1 MLRRGAPERACED
14 SIVTTLIQ
22 FTDLHWYASAA
33 TDYRGCNTRRS
44 FGRVL
49 AAAKP
54 RLPADALL
62 MTGDLVDDG
71 SPAGYAALAEL
82 LAPLGIPAFCIP
94 GNHDAPTALAA
105 LTGRAHMRVGGQHR
119 LGRWLICML
128 NSFMPDDAR
137 GQLSAAQL
145 DGLDRA
151 LAREPG
157 RHALIALH
165 HQPMPVG
172 SRWLDG
178 VGLQQPEALWA
189 VLERHANVRAVVFG
203 HVHQEF
209 DAKRGGMRV
218 LGTPSTCAQ
227 FLRHSDDFALDPALG
242 PGFRW
247 FELGDDGALTT
258 GVERVAA
265 VAGG

>member
-1 MLRRGAPERACED
+1 MRL
-14 SIVTTLIQ
+14 LQ
-22 FTDLHWYASAA
+22 FTDLHWYAAAA

-49 AAAKP
+49 DAARP
-54 RLPADALL
+54 RLPVDALL

-71 SPAGYAALAEL
+71 SPAGYAALADL
-82 LAPLGIPAFCIP
+82 LEPIGAPALCIP

-105 LTGRAHMRVGGQHR
+105 LSGRAHMRVGGQHR
-119 LGRWLICML
+119 LGAWLICLL
-128 NSFMPDDAR
+128 NSFIADDAR
-137 GQLSAAQL
+137 GRLSAAQL
-145 DGLDRA
+145 ASLDKA
-151 LAREPG
+151 LAREAHGKEG
-157 RHALIALH
+157 RHALVALH

-178 VGLQQPEALWA
+178 VGLQEPEALWA

-209 DAKRGGMRV
+209 DAMRGPIRV

-227 FLRHSDDFALDPALG
+227 FLAHSDDFALDPALG
-242 PGFRW
+242 PGYRW
-247 FELGDDGALTT
+247 FELRDDGALAT

>member
-1 MLRRGAPERACED
+1 M
-14 SIVTTLIQ
+14 TTLIQ
-22 FTDLHWYASAA
+22 FTDLHWYADAA

-49 AAAKP
+49 DAARP
-54 RLPADALL
+54 RLPVDALL

-71 SPAGYAALAEL
+71 SPAGYAALADL
-82 LAPLGIPAFCIP
+82 LAPLGIPALCIP

-105 LTGRAHMRVGGQHR
+105 LSGRAHMRVGGQHR
-119 LGRWLICML
+119 LGRWLICLL
-128 NSFMPDDAR
+128 NSFLPDDAR
-137 GQLSAAQL
+137 GQLSPAQL

-151 LAREPG
+151 LAREAQGHGG
-157 RHALIALH
+157 RHVLVALH

-178 VGLQQPEALWA
+178 VGLQQPAALWT
-189 VLERHANVRAVVFG
+189 VLDRHPNVRAVVFG

-209 DAKRGGMRV
+209 DAQRGPIRV

-242 PGFRW
+242 PGYRW
-247 FELGDDGALTT
+247 FELGDDGALAT

-265 VAGG
+265 SAGG